1 MKRTDIENLE
11 TKLLLDAIYKR
22 YGYDFSHYATAS
34 LKRRIEHFLNESNHD
49 KITETIPRLLYD
61 EVFFEELIQTL
72 SITVTEMFR
81 DPFVYRA
88 IRGKIIPTLKDLP
101 FLKIWHA
108 GCATGEEVY
117 SMAILLKEAGIFK
130 NFHIYATDFN
140 NHALERAR
148 EGIYP
153 LKNARISTV
162 NYQKSDGETSFSD
175 YYQSKYDSVIMNRDL
190 KKNITFANH
199 NLVTDSVFGEMNF
212 IICRNVMI
220 YFDKILQERVFHLF
234 NDSLSIGGFLC
245 IGSKESLQFSEVYD
259 NFEEVARKERIYRK
273 IR

>member
-1 MKRTDIENLE
+1 MKKTEIENLE
-11 TKLLLDAIYKR
+11 TQLLLDAIYKR
-22 YGYDFSHYATAS
+22 YGYDFSHYAAS
-34 LKRRIEHFLNESNHD
+34 SFKRRIDHFLNETNHD
-49 KITETIPRLLYD
+49 RITEAIPRLLYD
-61 EVFFEELIQTL
+61 EAFFEELIQTL

-81 DPFVYRA
+81 DPFVYRT
-88 IRGKIIPTLKDLP
+88 IRKKILPSLENLP

-117 SMAILLKEAGIFK
+117 SMAILLKEAGIHD

-140 NHALERAR
+140 DAALERAR

-153 LKNARISTV
+153 LKHARTSTA
-162 NYQKSDGETSFSD
+162 NYQKSGGTHTFSD
-175 YYQSKYDSVIMNRDL
+175 YYQSKYDSVIIRRNL

-220 YFDKILQERVFHLF
+220 YFDRILQERVFNLF
-234 NDSLSIGGFLC
+234 YDSLSTGGILC
-245 IGSKESLQFSEVYD
+245 LGSKESLQFSTVYE
-259 NFEEVARKERIYRK
+259 NFEEVARVERIYKK
-273 IR
+273 IK

>member
-1 MKRTDIENLE
+1 MKRTEIENLE
-11 TKLLLDAIYKR
+11 TELLLDAIYKR

-34 LKRRIEHFLNESNHD
+34 LKRRIEHFLNECNHD
-49 KITETIPRLLYD
+49 RITETIPRLLYD
-61 EVFFEELIQTL
+61 EVFFEALIQTL

-88 IRGKIIPTLKDLP
+88 IRGKIIPNLKDLP

-117 SMAILLKEAGIFK
+117 SMAILLKEAGISE

-140 NHALERAR
+140 DHALERAR

-153 LKNARISTV
+153 LKDARISTV
-162 NYQKSDGETSFSD
+162 NYQKSDGKTSFSD
-175 YYQSKYDSVIMNRDL
+175 YYQSKYDSIIMNRDL

-259 NFEEVARKERIYRK
+259 NFEEVARKERIYKK